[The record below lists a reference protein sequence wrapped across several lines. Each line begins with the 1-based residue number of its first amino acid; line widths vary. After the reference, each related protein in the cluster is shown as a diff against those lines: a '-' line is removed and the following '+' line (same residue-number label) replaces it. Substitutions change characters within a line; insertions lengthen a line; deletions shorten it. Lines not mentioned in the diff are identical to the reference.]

1 MIFSHGSEHSRGVC
15 MLLSANSGFSLSTVH
30 ADRDGRYLIAKVNI
44 GDEQF
49 FVINIYAP
57 NKDAEQEL
65 FIRNLGANLISKT
78 DITKIIVAGD
88 WNGSLFPKDKF
99 GGLRWRETNYRNSII
114 DIMEELD
121 LVDIYRKL
129 HPNTRAFTY
138 ESKSLKLKSRIDYF
152 LVSNTIAVNAKRAE
166 IRPSIAPDHKA
177 IFLSFEIQGEFNRG
191 PGSWKFNNQLL
202 EDQDYINLITTFYPK
217 ILDKYRDVKSKKLL
231 WEMVKMEIRSKTIQ
245 YSKNKRLNL
254 KRKEI
259 ELQEEIHKLDQQIC
273 DNQYFNQ
280 NLLNKYEL
288 AKKELKDV
296 YDSKG
301 KEAMFRSKA
310 KWFEEGEKP
319 TKYFFN
325 LEKRNYN
332 RKIVKE
338 LKDEDDQIITNF
350 KEINQRIEGHFS
362 KILSSKIVENVN
374 IQRTNFNQFAKDVEI
389 PRLSN
394 EEQIEMENDL
404 TIEEIKKVI
413 KLFQKNKTPG
423 DDGFSIEFY
432 EAFLDLLGGNLLDC
446 YNEAFHEN
454 QLSISQR
461 RGIISLIPK
470 SEENLNEI
478 TYWRP
483 ITLLNVDYK
492 ILAKIIASRIEPS
505 LPSLIH
511 TDQTGFIKGRYIGQN
526 IRLLD
531 DLMNFTS
538 ANKIPGILLFID
550 FEKAFDTLEWSFL
563 HQTLEIF
570 NFGPKIRTW
579 VSTLYNN
586 IESGVMNGGY
596 MTNYFKVFR
605 GVRQGCPLSPF
616 LFVIAV
622 EILAL
627 KLRHDPD
634 CKGIKLPNSHEARLT
649 QFADDTTV
657 ISSTVASLKTSLQII
672 NSFGALSGL
681 KLNKTKT
688 KIMYIGSQKGNKD
701 KIMGLKCITEPI
713 KALGAFLSYDGDK
726 NNEENFFSKI
736 RKMKTKLN
744 IWQTRDL
751 SLYGRSML
759 AKAVGVSQLIYAASM
774 LTVPEP
780 AIQKTQAELFAFLW
794 RNKKDKIKR
803 QIIYQPISD
812 GGLNFINFRTM
823 IKSLR
828 LSWIGR
834 LLDGTNAN
842 WKAIPNYFFNKHGG
856 LTFLLKCNYD
866 VNLFEANFPLFYR
879 ELLEYFQELSRI
891 YGGEPKGQFVLWNN
905 KDITIDQKTLFWK
918 TWFERGIYFVQ
929 NLLSR
934 DRKFLSLDEF
944 NGKFGLKV
952 NYLQYFQIIAAI
964 PSSLKQTA
972 MQTPI
977 SSECLFSTPDLLY
990 LSKDSA
996 LPLSKMRC
1004 KHYYKLFNEC
1014 SVSEPTGIK
1023 KWKENFPNCFLD
1035 WRSNFNKIYQ
1045 ITKDNKLRQFLFKI
1059 LHRIIITKKE
1069 LKKFN
1074 IATDDH
1080 CNFCH
1085 RTDSIMHTFL
1095 ECDDSTSV
1103 FSTSIKWFNDM
1114 HKLNVSP
1121 SAEQILFNLTDGIAS
1136 LTSIQKRRL
1145 DLLLLVMKHYVYSCK
1160 AFSRNL
1166 NISELQTKVQMQ
1178 WKIEHCSLT

>member
-1 MIFSHGSEHSRGVC
+1 
-15 MLLSANSGFSLSTVH
+15 
-30 ADRDGRYLIAKVNI
+30 
-44 GDEQF
+44 
-49 FVINIYAP
+49 
-57 NKDAEQEL
+57 
-65 FIRNLGANLISKT
+65 
-78 DITKIIVAGD
+78 
-88 WNGSLFPKDKF
+88 
-99 GGLRWRETNYRNSII
+99 
-114 DIMEELD
+114 
-121 LVDIYRKL
+121 
-129 HPNTRAFTY
+129 
-138 ESKSLKLKSRIDYF
+138 
-152 LVSNTIAVNAKRAE
+152 
-166 IRPSIAPDHKA
+166 
-177 IFLSFEIQGEFNRG
+177 
-191 PGSWKFNNQLL
+191 
-202 EDQDYINLITTFYPK
+202 
-217 ILDKYRDVKSKKLL
+217 
-231 WEMVKMEIRSKTIQ
+231 
-245 YSKNKRLNL
+245 
-254 KRKEI
+254 
-259 ELQEEIHKLDQQIC
+259 
-273 DNQYFNQ
+273 
-280 NLLNKYEL
+280 
-288 AKKELKDV
+288 
-296 YDSKG
+296 
-301 KEAMFRSKA
+301 
-310 KWFEEGEKP
+310 
-319 TKYFFN
+319 
-325 LEKRNYN
+325 
-332 RKIVKE
+332 
-338 LKDEDDQIITNF
+338 
-350 KEINQRIEGHFS
+350 
-362 KILSSKIVENVN
+362 
-374 IQRTNFNQFAKDVEI
+374 
-389 PRLSN
+389 
-394 EEQIEMENDL
+394 
-404 TIEEIKKVI
+404 
-413 KLFQKNKTPG
+413 
-423 DDGFSIEFY
+423 
-432 EAFLDLLGGNLLDC
+432 
-446 YNEAFHEN
+446 
-454 QLSISQR
+454 
-461 RGIISLIPK
+461 
-470 SEENLNEI
+470 
-478 TYWRP
+478 
-483 ITLLNVDYK
+483 
-492 ILAKIIASRIEPS
+492 
-505 LPSLIH
+505 
-511 TDQTGFIKGRYIGQN
+511 
-526 IRLLD
+526 
-531 DLMNFTS
+531 
-538 ANKIPGILLFID
+538 
-550 FEKAFDTLEWSFL
+550 
-563 HQTLEIF
+563 
-570 NFGPKIRTW
+570 
-579 VSTLYNN
+579 
-586 IESGVMNGGY
+586 
-596 MTNYFKVFR
+596 
-605 GVRQGCPLSPF
+605 
-616 LFVIAV
+616 
-622 EILAL
+622 
-627 KLRHDPD
+627 
-634 CKGIKLPNSHEARLT
+634 
-649 QFADDTTV
+649 
-657 ISSTVASLKTSLQII
+657 
-672 NSFGALSGL
+672 
-681 KLNKTKT
+681 
-688 KIMYIGSQKGNKD
+688 
-701 KIMGLKCITEPI
+701 
-713 KALGAFLSYDGDK
+713 
-726 NNEENFFSKI
+726 
-736 RKMKTKLN
+736 
-744 IWQTRDL
+744 
-751 SLYGRSML
+751 
-759 AKAVGVSQLIYAASM
+759 M

-929 NLLSR
+929 DLFSR

-1178 WKIEHCSLT
+1178 WKIEHCSRT